1 MSDESSGEHAEQ
13 ELDEID
19 RVVLR
24 ASAARWVW
32 ILIGSMVFLAFGGGM
47 AFSDRTGA
55 AAKGIGWF
63 LVAVFGFCAVVAL
76 RQLVSPGSLTISRTS
91 IDMIRHGRLTTFELA
106 GCSRF
111 TTWRNPTRGVTTV
124 VFDYRPDPD
133 TETNRTNREI
143 MGGSRSL
150 PDSYGLSAQALADLL
165 NDARAAGA
173 ADSGDQGDQGDPGE
187 R

>member
-1 MSDESSGEHAEQ
+1 MAGSLLGVSDEASEHSDEQ
-13 ELDEID
+13 GPDEID

-47 AFSDRTGA
+47 ALSARTGA

-63 LVAVFGFCAVVAL
+63 IVVVFGFCAVVAL

-91 IDMIRHGRLTTFELA
+91 IDMIRHGRLTTFDLA
-106 GCSRF
+106 DCGRF
-111 TTWRNPTRGVTTV
+111 TTWRNPSRGTTTV
-124 VFDYRPDPD
+124 VFDHVPDPD
-133 TETNRTNREI
+133 TEVTRTNRAV

-150 PDSYGLSAQALADLL
+150 PDSYGLSPQTLADLL
-165 NDARAAGA
+165 NEARAAGA
-173 ADSGDQGDQGDPGE
+173 ADRRGP
-187 R
+187 